1 MLYRIRTRWEIGVS
15 FIGYSFFAKIR
26 IGHKNKMLT
35 NKQEKYVQELIK
47 GKSQRE
53 AYKTSYRADR
63 MKDATIDKRASD
75 LFQKKEVRERY
86 NELIKEC
93 VEDAESIR
101 KLIIDTEIAIV
112 KASFGD
118 LFDLE
123 EDEDGYGLVTKPKE
137 DLSNFDMRAVK
148 SYKYSKDGKV
158 MFELYDKQLAIN
170 RLMELYKIAT
180 EDEQEDISI
189 ILDQAEGYEV

>member
-1 MLYRIRTRWEIGVS
+1 MKV
-15 FIGYSFFAKIR
+15 
-26 IGHKNKMLT
+26 GHKFKMLT
-35 NKQEKYVQELIK
+35 QKQEKFVQELIK

-53 AYKTSYRADR
+53 AYKAAYRAGR
-63 MKDATIDKRASD
+63 MKDATIDNKASD
-75 LFQKKEVRERY
+75 LFQKKEIKARY
-86 NELIKEC
+86 NELLKAC

-123 EDEDGYGLVTKPKE
+123 EDEDGYGLVTKPKT

-170 RLMELYKIAT
+170 KLMELYKIAT
-180 EDEQEDISI
+180 ENEQEDISI
-189 ILDQAEGYEV
+189 VLKEVEGFDE